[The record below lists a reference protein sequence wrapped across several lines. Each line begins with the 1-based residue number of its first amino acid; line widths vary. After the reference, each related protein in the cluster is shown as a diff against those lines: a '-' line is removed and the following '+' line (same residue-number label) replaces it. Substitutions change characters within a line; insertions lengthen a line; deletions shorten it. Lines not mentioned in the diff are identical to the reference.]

1 MANLKFD
8 TVQTLALAIAAYR
21 QSNNNIVRKDGNTPG
36 NKELVVDFLI
46 NNKKFEGSD
55 APDLLDE
62 AENLKTALSQQIVM
76 NTLANRPTNEFLLNV
91 NNAIVGDTVSLR
103 DIGLIV
109 WAPKLLNDI
118 KQAEH
123 TRSDL
128 LNLSFSSQHLG
139 KIKDRV
145 ELTFTLV
152 SQRYLKNY
160 DLFIH
165 TGHDEKGNLVN
176 FFNKSKIE
184 SGRISARIK
193 QLKKD
198 NYINGADVTVL
209 NYVKVVK

>member
-1 MANLKFD
+1 MANLKFN
-8 TVQTLALAIAAYR
+8 TIQTLALAIAAYR
-21 QSNNNIVRKDGNTPG
+21 KSNNNILRKDGNIPG
-36 NKELVVDFLI
+36 NKELVIDHLL
-46 NNKKFEGSD
+46 NNVKFDGAD
-55 APDLLDE
+55 ATDLVSE
-62 AENLKTALSQQIVM
+62 AENLKTALNQQIVM
-76 NTLANRPTNEFLLNV
+76 NTLTNRPTNEFLLNV
-91 NNAIVGDTVSLR
+91 NNAIIGDKVSMR

-118 KQAEH
+118 QKAEN

-152 SQRYLKNY
+152 SQRYLQNY

-209 NYVKVVK
+209 NYVKVIK

>member
-1 MANLKFD
+1 MANLKFN

-36 NKELVVDFLI
+36 NKDLVIDFLI
-46 NNKKFEGSD
+46 NNKKFKGSD
-55 APDLLDE
+55 ATDLLDE
-62 AENLKTALSQQIVM
+62 AEKLKTALSQQIVM
-76 NTLANRPTNEFLLNV
+76 NTLTNRPTNEFLLNV
-91 NNAIVGDTVSLR
+91 NNAIVSDTVLLR

-118 KQAEH
+118 QKAEH

-152 SQRYLKNY
+152 TQRYLKNY

>member
-1 MANLKFD
+1 
-8 TVQTLALAIAAYR
+8 
-21 QSNNNIVRKDGNTPG
+21 
-36 NKELVVDFLI
+36 
-46 NNKKFEGSD
+46 
-55 APDLLDE
+55 
-62 AENLKTALSQQIVM
+62 
-76 NTLANRPTNEFLLNV
+76 
-91 NNAIVGDTVSLR
+91 
-103 DIGLIV
+103 
-109 WAPKLLNDI
+109 
-118 KQAEH
+118 
-123 TRSDL
+123 
-128 LNLSFSSQHLG
+128 
-139 KIKDRV
+139 V

-152 SQRYLKNY
+152 TQRYLKNY

>member
-1 MANLKFD
+1 MANLKFN
-8 TVQTLALAIAAYR
+8 TIQTLALAIAAYR
-21 QSNNNIVRKDGNTPG
+21 KSNNNILRKDGNIPG
-36 NKELVVDFLI
+36 NKELVIDHLL
-46 NNKKFEGSD
+46 NNVKFDGAD
-55 APDLLDE
+55 ATDLVSE
-62 AENLKTALSQQIVM
+62 AENLKTALNQQIVM
-76 NTLANRPTNEFLLNV
+76 NTLTNRPTNEFLLNV
-91 NNAIVGDTVSLR
+91 NNAIIGDSVSMR

-118 KQAEH
+118 QKAEN

-152 SQRYLKNY
+152 SQRYLQNY

-209 NYVKVVK
+209 NYVKVIK

>member
-46 NNKKFEGSD
+46 NNKKFQGSD

-91 NNAIVGDTVSLR
+91 NNAIVGDTVSMR

-118 KQAEH
+118 EKAEH
-123 TRSDL
+123 TRNDL
-128 LNLSFSSQHLG
+128 LKLSFSSQHLG

-184 SGRISARIK
+184 SGCISARIK

>member
-1 MANLKFD
+1 MANLKFN
-8 TVQTLALAIAAYR
+8 TIQTLALAIAAYR
-21 QSNNNIVRKDGNTPG
+21 KSNNNILRKDGNIPG
-36 NKELVVDFLI
+36 NKELVIDHLL
-46 NNKKFEGSD
+46 NNVKFDGAD
-55 APDLLDE
+55 ATDLVSE
-62 AENLKTALSQQIVM
+62 AENLKTALNQQIVM
-76 NTLANRPTNEFLLNV
+76 NTLTNRPTNEFLLNV
-91 NNAIVGDTVSLR
+91 NNAIIGDKVSMR

-118 KQAEH
+118 QKAEN

-152 SQRYLKNY
+152 SQRYLQNY

-209 NYVKVVK
+209 TYVKVIK

>member
-123 TRSDL
+123 ARSDL